1 MATYYSI
8 EDLKRPNKLTY
19 PKQKPKPWAKG
30 NGKPT
35 SVPKTPLNAS
45 VSKAKSKPRVKS
57 IKSLKRRLDE
67 IYSQYTR
74 RKGSDEQGY
83 VTCYCGVRIPWQESD
98 NSHYIPRGVLS
109 LRYEPK
115 NTHPS
120 CRRCNRFMGGNLQAY
135 ALYLR
140 RLYGEEILEWLDKEK
155 RKIVKN
161 FPYQE
166 KISSYSTLLAEL
178 QK

>member
-1 MATYYSI
+1 MATYFNSTFKVKSKPNSQSKWPFP
-8 EDLKRPNKLTY
+8 DKPRLLKRS
-19 PKQKPKPWAKG
+19 QR
-30 NGKPT
+30 
-35 SVPKTPLNAS
+35 PLNGS
-45 VSKAKSKPRVKS
+45 VSKVKSKLRAKS
-57 IKSLKRRLDE
+57 IKSLKRKLDE

-74 RKGSDEQGY
+74 RNGSDEQGY
-83 VTCYCGVRIPWQESD
+83 VTCYCGARIPWQESD

-135 ALYLR
+135 ALHLR

-161 FPYQE
+161 FPFQE
-166 KISSYSTLLAEL
+166 QIAKYSTLLAEL
-178 QK
+178 Q